1 MDFKNITKF
10 PLIIWILIPLYSQDS
25 FEEFL
30 KQQQRAQQESFDIE
44 ENELKNYITAVTSQY
59 DKYERQQQQE
69 FEEFKKAVEQ
79 KWQNF
84 KSPKS
89 KEYVEYDD
97 DLDSR
102 ATIDFE
108 KGEVTVEIILEEELP
123 SETKPASKLPEKNTK
138 KSNSLKNKLE
148 TSDIPPKET
157 KRLRDEKRIEKR
169 KNVSKKKIK
178 KKLADIIK
186 SKGFD
191 GKPLLNK
198 QLADKKGKTVTP
210 KTADKYAA
218 SLVSNTRI
226 KTKA

>member
-1 MDFKNITKF
+1 MDCKNTIKF

-59 DKYERQQQQE
+59 DKYEREQQQE
-69 FEEFKKAVEQ
+69 FEDFKKAVEQ
-79 KWQNF
+79 KWQDF

-108 KGEVTVEIILEEELP
+108 KGEVTVEIILEEE
-123 SETKPASKLPEKNTK
+123 
-138 KSNSLKNKLE
+138 
-148 TSDIPPKET
+148 
-157 KRLRDEKRIEKR
+157 
-169 KNVSKKKIK
+169 
-178 KKLADIIK
+178 
-186 SKGFD
+186 
-191 GKPLLNK
+191 
-198 QLADKKGKTVTP
+198 
-210 KTADKYAA
+210 
-218 SLVSNTRI
+218 
-226 KTKA
+226 